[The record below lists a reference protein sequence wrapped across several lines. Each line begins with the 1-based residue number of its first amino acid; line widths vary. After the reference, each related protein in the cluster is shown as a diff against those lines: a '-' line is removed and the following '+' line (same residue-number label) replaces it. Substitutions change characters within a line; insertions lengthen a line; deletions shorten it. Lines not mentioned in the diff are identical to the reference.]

1 MSYDFDTPVDRSG
14 GDSYKWNAHNDRPD
28 LLPMWV
34 ADMDFRTAPAIIEAL
49 RRRVDHG
56 VFGYTSVGADYY
68 DAVINWFS
76 SRHGWVIGRSQI
88 IYTSGVVP
96 AVSAIIKAMT
106 KPGDKIVT
114 QTPAYN
120 CFFSSI
126 RNNGCRLV
134 ANELVRDPQTGRYT
148 IDFDE
153 LDRITSDPDVTLMIL
168 CNPHNPTGRVW
179 TPSELRRVGET
190 CLRNGVFVIADEI
203 HCELTFDGYEYTP
216 YASIS
221 RELADNCAVCISPSK
236 AFNTAGLQIA
246 NIVAGTPEIYRRID
260 RAINDNEVCD
270 VNPFGVAA
278 TIAAY
283 NESAVWL
290 AELKQY
296 IWENYQYL
304 KVQLE
309 QLAPDYQLTPLE
321 GTYLAWMSIRPSGMN
336 ADQFCRQL
344 LDATGLMLNPGEMY
358 GQGGEEFVRLNL
370 ATQHSRIIDATERL
384 TTFISRLHC

>member
-1 MSYDFDTPVDRSG
+1 MSYDFDSLTDRRG
-14 GDSYKWNAHNDRPD
+14 ADSYKWNAHTDHAN

-34 ADMDFRTAPAIIEAL
+34 ADMDFRTAPTIIDAL

-56 VFGYTSVGADYY
+56 IFGYTSVGTDYY
-68 DAVINWFS
+68 DAVINWFATK
-76 SRHGWVIGRSQI
+76 HGWSISRSQI

-126 RNNGCRLV
+126 RNNGCELV
-134 ANELVRDPQTGRYT
+134 ANELVRDSLSGRYT
-148 IDFDE
+148 IDFDALE
-153 LDRITSDPDVTLMIL
+153 CITADPAVKLMIL

-179 TPSELRRVGET
+179 TPEELRRVGEI
-190 CLRNGVFVIADEI
+190 CLHNGVFVIADEI
-203 HCELTFDGYEYTP
+203 HCELTFDGHVYTP

-221 RELADNCAVCISPSK
+221 PELAANSCVCISPSK

-246 NIVAGTPEIYRRID
+246 NIVAGTDEIYRRVD

-283 NESAVWL
+283 NESEDWL
-290 AELKQY
+290 KALKQY
-296 IWENYQYL
+296 IWGNYQYV

-309 QLAPDYQLTPLE
+309 ASAPRYILTPLE
-321 GTYLAWMSIRPSGMN
+321 GTYLAWMSISPSGMT
-336 ADQFCRQL
+336 ADAFCERL
-344 LDATGLMLNPGEMY
+344 LESTGLMLNPGEMY
-358 GQGGEEFVRLNL
+358 GRGGEEFVRLNL
-370 ATQHSRIIDATERL
+370 ATQHTRIADATHRL
-384 TTFISRLHC
+384 LSFISTL